1 MQQSLSE
8 NYLVL
13 ITLILALT
21 LFLAIYMVIKLLKSK
36 RTPEILEE
44 KEPKI
49 EISKEKILKIK
60 EKGKIDRKKRE
71 LIKHHKIKKDDFT
84 IFKNIKVLV
93 AEDNI
98 INQKVITS
106 IFLDSGIDMTIANNG
121 EEVLSIL
128 EKESDFSMIFM
139 DVHMPIIDGFETTK
153 RIRENK
159 KYNNIPIIALSG
171 EVATDNIKK
180 MFSAGMEAHLEKP
193 LKMDALYDTLY
204 AYTTGEEVQNSSIKF
219 NTKTAEIDINK
230 GLEICLGDRDFYLEI
245 LNDFVSKY
253 SDSAEIIKSYL
264 SAADSKGADKILL
277 DILGIAANI
286 GATNLYKVAVD
297 LKQSIANPADM
308 EYINNLKQYERS
320 LYRACEAI
328 KEYNAMQSTSV

>member
-13 ITLILALT
+13 ITLIFALV
-21 LFLAIYMVIKLLKSK
+21 LFLAIYTIIKLSKSK
-36 RTPEILEE
+36 KTPIILEE

-49 EISKEKILKIK
+49 EIQKEKILKIK

-71 LIKHHKIKKDDFT
+71 LIKHQKIKKDDFT
-84 IFKNIKVLV
+84 IFKNVKVLV

-106 IFLDSGIDMTIANNG
+106 ILLDSGVDVIIANNG
-121 EEVLSIL
+121 EEVLNIL
-128 EKESDFSMIFM
+128 ETENDFSMIFM

-171 EVATDNIKK
+171 DIAADDIKK
-180 MFSAGMEAHLEKP
+180 MFNAGMEAHLEKP

-219 NTKTAEIDINK
+219 NTKMAEIDINK
-230 GLEICLGDRDFYLEI
+230 GLEICLGDRNFYLEI
-245 LNDFVSKY
+245 LNDFISKY
-253 SDSAEIIKSYL
+253 YDSAEVVKNYL
-264 SAADSKGADKILL
+264 NAADAKSADKILL

-286 GATNLYKVAVD
+286 GADNLHQAAVD

-320 LYRACEAI
+320 LYRACKAI
-328 KEYNAMQSTSV
+328 KEYARASDKVV

>member
-21 LFLAIYMVIKLLKSK
+21 LFLAIYTVLKLLKSK
-36 RTPEILEE
+36 KIPEILEE

-49 EISKEKILKIK
+49 EIPKERRLKIK
-60 EKGKIDRKKRE
+60 EKGKFDRKKRE

-106 IFLDSGIDMTIANNG
+106 IFLESGIDVTIANNG
-121 EEVLSIL
+121 EEVLGIL

-139 DVHMPIIDGFETTK
+139 DIHMPVVDGFETTK

-171 EVATDNIKK
+171 DIAADDIKK

-204 AYTTGEEVQNSSIKF
+204 AYTTGEEVQNSSIESSAKI
-219 NTKTAEIDINK
+219 AEIDINK
-230 GLEICLGDRDFYLEI
+230 GLEVCLGDRDFYLEI
-245 LNDFVSKY
+245 LNDFISKY
-253 SDSAEIIKSYL
+253 SDSAEVIKGYL
-264 SAADSKGADKILL
+264 SAADSKSADKILL

-286 GATNLYKVAVD
+286 GANNLHQIAVD
-297 LKQSIANPADM
+297 LKQSIANPSDM

-328 KEYNAMQSTSV
+328 KEFNAIQSTSV